1 MMKFKLGLMIGGAVG
16 YLIGSGKG
24 AQMWSDYRARSR
36 AENELL
42 DFTDLAAGDNVGIV
56 VEETFVATSD
66 LG

>member
-1 MMKFKLGLMIGGAVG
+1 MMKFKLGLMIGGTIG

-36 AENELL
+36 SATDELL
-42 DFTDLAAGDNVGIV
+42 DFTDLAGNNLGIV